1 MNQSKLEGQF
11 AIAWRVYGNGI
22 APVTEYEFAAGI
34 GRKWRFDF
42 AWPFRDGRRGGV
54 AAECDGGQYAF
65 RGGRHATDKDRE
77 KLNFAAAMGWR
88 VLRFSGAMLRDPEG
102 CVKMVVWALD
112 ERPR

>member
-34 GRKWRFDF
+34 GRRFRFDF
-42 AWPFRDGRRGGV
+42 AWPFRDGRRGGIAV
-54 AAECDGGQYAF
+54 ECELSPIAF

-77 KLNFAAAMGWR
+77 KLNFAACLHWR
-88 VLRFSGAMLRDPEG
+88 VLRFSGEMLKDPENV
-102 CVKMVVWALD
+102 CRMVTWAL
-112 ERPR
+112 EGR